1 MYHKPEC
8 WSCGHDLIWGGD
20 HDQEDTDGK
29 QYIESNLSCPNCDA
43 FYLYFQ
49 PLDCDSERPEGS

>member
-1 MYHKPEC
+1 MYQKPKC
-8 WSCGHDLIWGGD
+8 WACGHDLIWGGD
-20 HDQEDTDGK
+20 HDREDADGK
-29 QYIESNLSCPNCDA
+29 EYIESNLSCSNCDA